1 MLKKLLDSSSKILA
15 FIVYIGGVMVT
26 FKLLGGDL
34 NANSAIKVYTISTVV
49 SGLLVGNKTILQAVE
64 RWIDKNC
71 GGKKDESGQ
80 N

>member
-1 MLKKLLDSSSKILA
+1 MLSQLLNSSSKILA
-15 FIVYIGGVMVT
+15 FVVYIGGVVIS

-34 NANSAIKVYTISTVV
+34 NADSALKVYAISTVV
-49 SGLLVGNKTILQAVE
+49 SGLLIGNKTILQAVE

-71 GGKKDESGQ
+71 GGEKNGTGQ